1 MPSRPTNRRIVSYA
15 LGALIGFMMHGCA
28 VGPDYRTPKIKM
40 PDAFAANAKTPPSSA
55 ADAAPVIDATRWWRS
70 LGDDELS
77 SLIDR
82 AIRANP
88 QIEIAL
94 AHVQAAREQ
103 EVVMLGGA
111 LPGVEVSGGAAKGTG
126 SDLARGRADQ
136 SLVSAENGAGFQQ
149 VTQLYGFS
157 AAWEIDLFGQYRRE
171 FQAARADAQAAGAAR
186 NDVIISIV
194 ADVARA
200 YVDMRG
206 LQMQLAVLQ
215 KNVDVAQHYVDFVT
229 SRYDLGITNGL
240 DVTLA
245 KRQLATL
252 KAQVAPLGAQIDTAQ
267 YIIAIYCGEFPESLV
282 QELSAPGQVPQVPAK
297 LDAGVPLDLLR
308 RRPDINEAERQLAG
322 ATARVGV
329 ATANLFPKIA
339 ITGSAGYQGQG
350 LGVGPSLK
358 SFIWSAGPGVS
369 IPILDFGALD
379 ALVDIAD
386 YNTHAMLMNYKQ
398 RVLGAVKDVDSA
410 SSAYA
415 AQQDRLDNLKVALE
429 ASQESVSLATQRY
442 DRGLIDSLN
451 VIDAQRQEFQL
462 EQDYVAAQQAAADQF
477 IGLYKALGS
486 GWEDYQK
493 LPKIRRPLPAVIAAL
508 VRSAKPNSAKADD
521 AREGLAP
528 E

>member
-1 MPSRPTNRRIVSYA
+1 
-15 LGALIGFMMHGCA
+15 MHGCA
-28 VGPDYRTPKIKM
+28 VGPDYQRPKIQM
-40 PDAFAANAKTPPSSA
+40 PEAFAASAKPPKLSA
-55 ADAAPVIDATRWWRS
+55 TATAPVIDATRWWKS
-70 LGDDELS
+70 LGDEELS
-77 SLIDR
+77 RLIDR
-82 AIRANP
+82 AIKANP

-136 SLVSAENGAGFQQ
+136 SLVSAENGAGFDK

-171 FQAARADAQAAGAAR
+171 FQAARADAQAAEAAR
-186 NDVIISIV
+186 NNVIISIV

-206 LQMQLAVLQ
+206 LQMQLAVLR
-215 KNVDVAQHYVDFVT
+215 KNVEVAQHYVDFVT

-252 KAQVAPLGAQIDTAQ
+252 QAQVAPIGSQIDSAQ

-282 QELSAPGQVPQVPAK
+282 PELSAPGQVPQVPAK
-297 LDAGVPLDLLR
+297 LDTGVPLDLLR

-350 LGVGPSLK
+350 LGVAPSLK

-369 IPILDFGALD
+369 LPILDFGG
-379 ALVDIAD
+379 
-386 YNTHAMLMNYKQ
+386 Q
-398 RVLGAVKDVDSA
+398 RVCGAA
-410 SSAYA
+410 
-415 AQQDRLDNLKVALE
+415 
-429 ASQESVSLATQRY
+429 
-442 DRGLIDSLN
+442 
-451 VIDAQRQEFQL
+451 
-462 EQDYVAAQQAAADQF
+462 
-477 IGLYKALGS
+477 
-486 GWEDYQK
+486 
-493 LPKIRRPLPAVIAAL
+493 RPP
-508 VRSAKPNSAKADD
+508 
-521 AREGLAP
+521 G
-528 E
+528 